1 MFYRNDKYI
10 YFALIPISSLLH
22 CFAFYTLHCNKTK
35 LYRHFRFGLNS
46 TTRLSEV
53 QFNFFW
59 GGEDFLF
66 FLFLSHVRKTELIN
80 KRWFFSGLLRY
91 LYAIYI
97 LTPNGF
103 FYHLNHLFLHFT
115 QVDDKFRPNTIYT
128 PSFIR
133 PRGKCI
139 HQWYYIL
146 IVFLN
151 YWLYI

>member
-35 LYRHFRFGLNS
+35 LYRHFRFGLNY
-46 TTRLSEV
+46 TTRRSEV
-53 QFNFFW
+53 QFNFI
-59 GGEDFLF
+59 EEEKIF
-66 FLFLSHVRKTELIN
+66 FFFFFLSHVRKTELIY

-115 QVDDKFRPNTIYT
+115 QVDGKFRPNTIYT

-151 YWLYI
+151 Y